1 MSCCRMWLSRKN
13 AHVSPIDEYA
23 AGIMIEMVHKVL
35 ANAQAVYFLDKT
47 ERVSTMGDTIWVDVQ
62 GRAKDDLPHDNSI
75 MLRLK
80 DELDRLSDKLGVPKL
95 SNFYDYSV
103 LAAQFAE
110 EMDDGG
116 DAEGKARPK
125 EMWFDPTQALAAV
138 RTIHNHLTQNR
149 DDLGFKAEP
158 SGRHWP
164 ANLMKELQ
172 NCQTVLEK
180 TLSQGRQFRF
190 LIVP

>member
-1 MSCCRMWLSRKN
+1 
-13 AHVSPIDEYA
+13 
-23 AGIMIEMVHKVL
+23 
-35 ANAQAVYFLDKT
+35 
-47 ERVSTMGDTIWVDVQ
+47 MGATIWVDVQ

-95 SNFYDYSV
+95 SDFHDYSV

-110 EMDDGG
+110 GMDVEAD
-116 DAEGKARPK
+116 DKARHG
-125 EMWFDPTQALAAV
+125 EMWFDPTRALTAV
-138 RTIHNHLTQNR
+138 QPIYNHLTEKPE
-149 DDLGFKAEP
+149 DLGFRAEP
-158 SGRHWP
+158 SQRHWP

-180 TLSQGRQFRF
+180 TVSQGRQFRF

>member
-1 MSCCRMWLSRKN
+1 
-13 AHVSPIDEYA
+13 
-23 AGIMIEMVHKVL
+23 
-35 ANAQAVYFLDKT
+35 
-47 ERVSTMGDTIWVDVQ
+47 MGDTIWVDVQ

-95 SNFYDYSV
+95 SDFHDYSV

-110 EMDDGG
+110 EMGDGVETDD
-116 DAEGKARPK
+116 KVRPG

-138 RTIHNHLTQNR
+138 RAIHNHLTQKPE
-149 DDLGFKAEP
+149 DLGFEGE
-158 SGRHWP
+158 SSRRHWP
-164 ANLMKELQ
+164 GNLMKELQ

-180 TLSQGRQFRF
+180 AVSQGRQFRF